1 MQFVASIVRFWV
13 VNAAICGPGY
23 GPPLCESEPRSRDAV
38 DRQYKLQSQ
47 LTHDGPLIVIQKRR
61 RRLLVGRVAVVVV
74 GPDT

>member
-1 MQFVASIVRFWV
+1 MPFRRVGQMRRRGRHH
-13 VNAAICGPGY
+13 AA
-23 GPPLCESEPRSRDAV
+23 LKKTAQSE
-38 DRQYKLQSQ
+38 